1 MPVRNAV
8 RRFVTDLRRA
18 WNDADLPASGPRL
31 RDYPLRR
38 P

>member
-1 MPVRNAV
+1 MAVRNAV

-18 WNDADLPASGPRL
+18 WNDAELPVSRPRL